1 MITYEKVPRFL
12 VETVSRSSSQRT
24 VCLTFLT
31 TKTISKSTK
40 KNKNINK
47 QTNKNTVFYEK
58 GSVVTKKKEFAI
70 KEAHYSVF
78 N

>member
-1 MITYEKVPRFL
+1 MFNFSYNKNYFEIY
-12 VETVSRSSSQRT
+12 
-24 VCLTFLT
+24 
-31 TKTISKSTK
+31 K
-40 KNKNINK
+40 KKQNINK

-58 GSVVTKKKEFAI
+58 GSVVTKKEEFAI